1 MLLGGRPAHLAA
13 PTGRRGE
20 AAQTRWS
27 QAPAR
32 APLPAWRAQVWP
44 RRGWGWCLPSRSAL
58 PDAPGQD
65 AASSP
70 SSASHDPAWNVEEGS
85 LAVGEQGGRGAT
97 DLVPGLYSLGDPSKA
112 SLALIFLGGVSGVSV
127 FLFVQ
132 GRLNS
137 DLDLTGSC
145 PTPQGSWTGLWEPE
159 ASLQPGLSL
168 N

>member
-1 MLLGGRPAHLAA
+1 M
-13 PTGRRGE
+13 
-20 AAQTRWS
+20 
-27 QAPAR
+27 
-32 APLPAWRAQVWP
+32 WP

-112 SLALIFLGGVSGVSV
+112 SLALIFFGGGGPCIHYSGLLLLVPV
-127 FLFVQ
+127 L
-132 GRLNS
+132 
-137 DLDLTGSC
+137 GSC
-145 PTPQGSWTGLWEPE
+145 FGGLLELDCKLDSPCYVILRSKIII
-159 ASLQPGLSL
+159 A
-168 N
+168 